1 MLRLVQSNHD
11 TQLEPIQDP
20 GQVSGFQSPAA
31 DYQEDRLHII
41 QKLVSD
47 PLNTFYFEAVS
58 DEMDQFGIKTGTILI
73 VDRSKKPCGG
83 MIVIACH
90 HGEWLVRQLIT
101 HVKKKYLTTGKEED
115 EFVELTVEAGILIWG
130 VVTWSCCPQMEVKK
144 SVCTR

>member
-1 MLRLVQSNHD
+1 MLRQIQPNKD
-11 TQLEPIQDP
+11 IELEPIEDP

-47 PLNTFYFEAVS
+47 PLNTFYFEAGS
-58 DEMDQFGIKTGTILI
+58 DEMDQFGIRTGTILI
-73 VDRSKKPCGG
+73 VDRSKKPTGG
-83 MIVIACH
+83 MIVIAWH

-101 HVKKKYLTTGKEED
+101 HVKNKYLTTGKEED
-115 EFVELTVEAGILIWG
+115 EFVELTAEAGILIWG

-144 SVCTR
+144 YVRSR

>member
-1 MLRLVQSNHD
+1 MLRQIQPNKD
-11 TQLEPIQDP
+11 IELEPIEDP

-47 PLNTFYFEAVS
+47 PLNTFYFEAGS

-73 VDRSKKPCGG
+73 VDRSKKPSGG
-83 MIVIACH
+83 MIVIAWH

-101 HVKKKYLTTGKEED
+101 HVKNKYLTTGKEED
-115 EFVELTVEAGILIWG
+115 EFVELTAEAGILIWG

-144 SVCTR
+144 YVRTR